1 MRVKPNK
8 NVWVRMMNINQKAQS
23 VQTSNEFT
31 GVDLDEMPDEDMF
44 AKVDDEIASMAVEFA
59 KQLPDE
65 ILKIS
70 EALSELEATNDEK
83 DSCTQ
88 LFRLVHDLKGI
99 AGTFDYMLITV
110 IANEI
115 CCLIEPPE
123 PITADRLKVVRF
135 HVEAMKLV
143 QQKRMT
149 GTDNPQGVR
158 IVDTL
163 QLLTKKVLQEEA

>member
-1 MRVKPNK
+1 
-8 NVWVRMMNINQKAQS
+8 MMNINQKAQF
-23 VQTSNEFT
+23 VQTSSE
-31 GVDLDEMPDEDMF
+31 LADEEPDEIYDEDMF
-44 AKVDDEIASMAVEFA
+44 SKVDDEIANMAVEFA

-65 ILKIS
+65 LLQIS
-70 EALSELEATNDEK
+70 EALSGLETANDDK
-83 DSCTQ
+83 DSRSE

-99 AGTFDYMLITV
+99 AGTFDYMLITM

-115 CCLIEPPE
+115 CDLIEPPA
-123 PITADRLKVVRF
+123 PITADRLKVVSF

-143 QQKRMT
+143 QQKGMT

-163 QLLTKKVLQEEA
+163 KLLTKKMLQEEA